1 MNDNERHGPELVRDG
16 AADDALTLALRAIY
30 APPVGDAYWTT
41 LEHRIIGALD
51 ADEAWYTVPDRWL
64 RVGLVA
70 AAATL
75 IVAGALFLREQAR
88 LDRTMA
94 YENVVEVE
102 GLGSALAQREPL
114 SQEQATLRKL
124 TGHQ

>member
-1 MNDNERHGPELVRDG
+1 MNDNDDRDPEGVRLVR
-16 AADDALTLALRAIY
+16 DDALTQALRTIY
-30 APPVGDAYWTT
+30 AAPQGEAYWTT

-51 ADEAWYTVPDRWL
+51 AEDAWWTVPDRWL
-64 RVGLVA
+64 RAGLVA
-70 AAATL
+70 AAAVL
-75 IVAGALFLREQAR
+75 VIAGGLFLRAQAQ

-102 GLGSALAQREPL
+102 GLGSVLAQREPL